1 MLRWLTGKHPIPVW
15 VIKQIDR
22 DLLHLCGQGSVLPET
37 RRSDVVASLHE
48 DRYQGAVTLGGSG
61 PVLNA
66 RLFAALV
73 PVESLAL
80 ETHGEAMWRGSRW
93 LVSQVPQRCWA
104 YEGRLV
110 AKPPPPGIS
119 APLVSVEDVS
129 EIRRQAQVADARGNI
144 AFALHD
150 DGEPSLL
157 APREPTA
164 SPTRPFPAKHGD
176 WRNHD

>member
-110 AKPPPPGIS
+110 AKPPPPGSPHRWS
-119 APLVSVEDVS
+119 AWRMSPRSAARPRLRMPVATSPLLYMTTGSPPAGATRAHRVPNPPIPS
-129 EIRRQAQVADARGNI
+129 QAWR
-144 AFALHD
+144 
-150 DGEPSLL
+150 L
-157 APREPTA
+157 AQ
-164 SPTRPFPAKHGD
+164 S
-176 WRNHD
+176 